1 MMMKWCLLFF
11 LLLSITVSCAQ
22 KKESVYDRYLDY
34 NLARFERRSAQAFEM
49 GKDLLDS
56 AGNLPANTRIAFYNS
71 MAKLYED
78 NNQPDNAIFYDE
90 KVVVAAPDYYV
101 AQRALGYLYLETV
114 NELQAKLDAAPENTP
129 EYRTLQ
135 ASYKAAALK
144 ALPHLEKAQAC
155 DPSAE
160 TLAIIRKL
168 YTQIADA
175 EALRT
180 LNTRLAN
187 LGKNCL
193 DILSDVP

>member
-1 MMMKWCLLFF
+1 MKWCLLYF
-11 LLLSITVSCAQ
+11 LLLSAGASYAQ

-34 NLARFERRSAQAFEM
+34 NLARFEGRSAQAFEM
-49 GKDLLDS
+49 GKDLLNTADS
-56 AGNLPANTRIAFYNS
+56 LPVNTRIAFYNS

-90 KVVVAAPDYYV
+90 KVATAVPDYYV
-101 AQRALGYLYLETV
+101 AHRALGYLYLETV
-114 NELQAKLDAAPENTP
+114 NELQTKLDAAPENTP

-160 TLAIIRKL
+160 TLAIIKKL
-168 YTQIADA
+168 YTQIADTT
-175 EALRT
+175 ALTT
-180 LNTRLAN
+180 LNARLID

>member
-1 MMMKWCLLFF
+1 MKWCLLFS
-11 LLLSITVSCAQ
+11 LLLSAAATYAQ
-22 KKESVYDRYLDY
+22 KRESVYERYLDY
-34 NLARFERRSAQAFEM
+34 NLARFEGRTSQAFEM

-90 KVVVAAPDYYV
+90 KVTTAAPDYYV
-101 AQRALGYLYLETV
+101 AHRALGYLYLETV
-114 NELQAKLDAAPENTP
+114 NELQTQLDAAPENTP
-129 EYRTLQ
+129 DYRTLQ

-155 DPSAE
+155 DPSPE
-160 TLAIIRKL
+160 TLVIIKNL
-168 YTQIADA
+168 YSQMGDTD
-175 EALRT
+175 ALRT
-180 LNTRLAN
+180 LNARLAS
-187 LGKNCL
+187 LSKNCL